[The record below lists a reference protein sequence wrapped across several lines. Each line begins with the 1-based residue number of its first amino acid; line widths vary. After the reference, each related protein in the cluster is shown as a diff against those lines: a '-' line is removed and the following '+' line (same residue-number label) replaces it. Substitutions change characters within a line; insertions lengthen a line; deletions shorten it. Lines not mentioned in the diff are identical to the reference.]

1 MRYQFLLFDL
11 DGTLTDPKQGI
22 TGCVQY
28 ALRAF
33 GIEEPDL
40 DRLEHFIGPPLR
52 ENFMESYG
60 FTKEMA
66 EQATEKYRERF
77 VKTGIY
83 ENTIYPGMKE
93 LLEDLKAAGVRLAVA
108 SSKPEIYVK
117 EILRYFAIEHCF
129 DVVTGSELD
138 GTRDRKEEVVE
149 EALHRLFGE
158 NTPDHAGTAMI
169 GDRRY
174 DIEGGRA
181 WGVATIGVSYGYAA
195 PGELEKAGADH
206 VVNSVEELRKLL
218 LG

>member
-11 DGTLTDPKQGI
+11 DGTLTDPKAGI

-28 ALRAF
+28 ALKSF
-33 GIEEPDL
+33 GIEEPNL

-93 LLEDLKAAGVRLAVA
+93 LLEDLKAAGARLAVA
-108 SSKPEIYVK
+108 SSKPEVYVK
-117 EILRYFAIEHCF
+117 EILRYFAIAQCF

-158 NTPDHAGTAMI
+158 NTPDYAGTAMI

-195 PGELEKAGADH
+195 PGELEKAGADY
-206 VVNSVEELRKLL
+206 VVSSVEELRKLL